1 MGARYRV
8 VLKGLSAF
16 ERNALDAHFRL
27 GVDRTPAYEQ
37 VHGLDDADFAVADAD
52 QTAVVDELCRR
63 GLLGTTVFV
72 GLQAPAGA
80 VAWTMRP
87 IDPLHVLRELDALA
101 ALHHRP
107 PTASPSWPAPRPRH
121 GDGPLRR
128 ASDSQF
134 GSFDDEWSASVP
146 PPEPDAAAPVRA
158 NGRHNGRPGVLLVD
172 GGDTGADALGRQLRT
187 LGLEPLRCRP
197 GAPALAQVARDGVG
211 VVFIDADVD
220 DGNGLDGFALCR
232 EVKRRHGSNGH
243 GPGPAV
249 VLLSAQAA
257 PVDRVRATLAG
268 ADAFVAK
275 RSVVGADAAGT
286 ELRRLLERHGAL

>member
-1 MGARYRV
+1 MGEQYKV
-8 VLKGLSAF
+8 VLRGLSAF
-16 ERNALDAHFRL
+16 ERSALDAHFRL

-37 VHGLDDADFAVADAD
+37 VLGLDDADFAVADAD
-52 QTAVVDELCRR
+52 QTAVVDELGRHGR
-63 GLLGTTVFV
+63 LATTVFV
-72 GLQAPAGA
+72 GLQAPPGA

-101 ALHHRP
+101 ATHHRP
-107 PTASPSWPAPRPRH
+107 PTAPLTWPAPRPRH

-134 GSFDDEWSASVP
+134 GPFDDEWSASMP
-146 PPEPDAAAPVRA
+146 PAPDTRA
-158 NGRHNGRPGVLLVD
+158 SARHDGRHHGRPGVLLVD
-172 GGDTGADALGRQLRT
+172 GGDVGADALGRQLRT
-187 LGLEPLRCRP
+187 LGLEPVRCRP

-232 EVKRRHGSNGH
+232 EVKRRYGTDGH

-275 RSVVGADAAGT
+275 HSVIGAGGAGS
-286 ELRRLLERHGAL
+286 ELLRLLERHGAL

>member
-1 MGARYRV
+1 MGEQYKV
-8 VLKGLSAF
+8 VLRGLSAF

-37 VHGLDDADFAVADAD
+37 VLGLDNADFAVADAD
-52 QTAVVDELCRR
+52 QTAVVDELGRHGR
-63 GLLGTTVFV
+63 LATTVFV
-72 GLQAPAGA
+72 GLQAPPGA

-101 ALHHRP
+101 AMHPRP
-107 PTASPSWPAPRPRH
+107 PTAPPTWSAPRPRH
-121 GDGPLRR
+121 GDVPLRR

-134 GSFDDEWSASVP
+134 GPFDDEWSASVP
-146 PPEPDAAAPVRA
+146 PSEPPASAQARLDVR
-158 NGRHNGRPGVLLVD
+158 RRPGVLLVD
-172 GGDTGADALGRQLRT
+172 GGDVGADALGRQLRT
-187 LGLEPLRCRP
+187 LGLDPVRCRP
-197 GAPALAQVARDGVG
+197 GAPALAQLARDGLG
-211 VVFIDADVD
+211 LVFIDADVD

-232 EVKRRHGSNGH
+232 EVKRRHGTNGH

-275 RSVVGADAAGT
+275 HSVIGAGGT
-286 ELRRLLERHGAL
+286 GSELLRLLERHGAL